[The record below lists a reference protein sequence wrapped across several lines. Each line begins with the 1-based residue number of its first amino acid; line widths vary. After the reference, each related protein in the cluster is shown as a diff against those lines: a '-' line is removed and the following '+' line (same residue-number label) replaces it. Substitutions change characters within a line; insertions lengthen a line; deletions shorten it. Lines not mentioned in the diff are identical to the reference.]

1 MTDIPRI
8 ISVDDHVVEP
18 PDLWQDRLPARY
30 KDRGPRVER
39 VFGRIGPDGHGGFR
53 MIEDR
58 DAHGARWADE
68 WRYDDMRLV
77 VPAGM
82 VQVHELKT
90 MHYTV
95 PVTYEEMAPGAYQ
108 QAARLADM
116 DANHVEAALCFPTVP
131 RFCGQSF
138 LEREDKELAAL
149 CVQIYND
156 WMIDEW
162 CGGTG
167 RGRLL
172 PLTLVPLWDADL
184 AAAEVRRCA
193 VKGSTAVAFSEN
205 PSWLDLPSIHSGYW
219 DPFIEACDQTGTVIN
234 MHIGSASRFGHT
246 SPDAP
251 PFVGKS
257 MSFLN
262 SLGCLGDWLAS
273 GLLER
278 FKNVK
283 IALSEGQVG
292 WIPFVAGRF
301 DNEWELKDLWEPQLH
316 ERVPNPPSS
325 YIRGRVYG
333 CIFDDL
339 VGLKIRDLVG
349 MSQIMFETDYP
360 HGDTSFPYS
369 RQMAEK
375 LVAAA
380 DLSEHETWQLLR
392 GNAIECYRLAQFG
405 ITA

>member
-1 MTDIPRI
+1 MEIPRI

-18 PDLWQDRLPARY
+18 PDLWQDRLPARF
-30 KDRGPRVER
+30 KERGPRVER
-39 VFGRIGPDGHGGFR
+39 IFGRIGPDGHGGFC
-53 MIEDR
+53 MVEDR
-58 DAHGARWADE
+58 DAPGARWADE
-68 WRYDDMRLV
+68 WHYDDMRLV

-82 VQVHELKT
+82 VQVHDLRT
-90 MHYTV
+90 THYTV
-95 PVTYEEMAPGAYQ
+95 PVTYDEMAPGTHQ

-116 DANHVEAALCFPTVP
+116 DLNHIEAALCFPTVP

-138 LEREDKELAAL
+138 LERDDKELALL

-156 WMIDEW
+156 WMIEEW
-162 CGGTG
+162 CGGDG
-167 RGRLL
+167 HGRLL
-172 PLTLVPLWDADL
+172 PLTLIPLWDADL

-193 VKGSTAVAFSEN
+193 ARGSTAAAFSEN
-205 PSWLDLPSIHSGYW
+205 PSWLNLPSIHSGHW
-219 DPFIEACDQTGTVIN
+219 DPFIAACDETGTVIN

-257 MSFLN
+257 ISFLN

-278 FKNVK
+278 FKQVK

-301 DNEWELKDLWEPQLH
+301 DNEWELKDLWEPDLH
-316 ERVPNPPSS
+316 ERVPNLPSS
-325 YIRGRVYG
+325 YIPGRVYG

-339 VGLKIRDLVG
+339 VGLKVRDLVG

-375 LVAAA
+375 LVTGAG
-380 DLSEHETWQLLR
+380 LTEQETWQLVR
-392 GNAIECYRLAQFG
+392 GNAIECYRLEQFG
-405 ITA
+405 IAS